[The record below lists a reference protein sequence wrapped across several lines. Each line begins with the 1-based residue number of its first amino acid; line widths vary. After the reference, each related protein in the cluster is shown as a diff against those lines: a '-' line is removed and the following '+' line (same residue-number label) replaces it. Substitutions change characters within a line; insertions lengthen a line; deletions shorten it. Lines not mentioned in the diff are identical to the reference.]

1 MKKVEIFLSYCWAD
15 DKIADDIEAYLSKNP
30 NINLHRDKLDIG
42 HGESIKKYMQ
52 SISQMDYTILL
63 ISDAYLKSANCMYEV
78 LEVMRDRRYQDK
90 IFPAVIHSGIYKP
103 AIRASYVKYWQQEYS
118 ELKQEVEG
126 IDPQNIGKLG
136 TDLKHRQDIS
146 SNVADFLDLV
156 ADMNN
161 PAISNVCIAI
171 EKKLEENKL
180 ICNAHASVSEGQ
192 KTSVDL
198 FAAMGI
204 PGNAGRT
211 EPSDYEIN
219 QFMSQSF
226 EKLNDTMSDLCRQLE
241 EQYPVY
247 QVTVERIDSRNC
259 LYQFYKNGQLLKSLK
274 LFLDSGFGAMNI
286 GLSNDPYSM
295 GGNHSWNAM
304 YTAKYADGR
313 LGLSATLSISGN
325 RDQMT
330 VEEVVKDIWTNHINP
345 WLR

>member
-15 DKIADDIEAYLSKNP
+15 DKLADDIEVCLSKNL

-42 HGESIKKYMQ
+42 NGESIKKYMQ

-78 LEVMRDRRYQDK
+78 LEVMRDRMYQDK
-90 IFPAVIHSGIYKP
+90 IFPAVIHNGIYKP

-118 ELKQEVEG
+118 ELKQEIEG

-161 PAISNVCIAI
+161 PAISDVCIAI
-171 EKKLEENKL
+171 EKKLEEKKL
-180 ICNAHASVSEGQ
+180 INAHDSVSKGY
-192 KTSVDL
+192 KPSVNL
-198 FAAMGI
+198 FSAMGI

-226 EKLNDTMSDLCRQLE
+226 ENLNGIMSAMCRQLE

-247 QVTVERIDSRNC
+247 QVTVERIDLRNC
-259 LYQFYKNGQLLKSLK
+259 LYQFYKNGQLLRSLK
-274 LFLDSGFGAMNI
+274 LFLDSSFGAMNI
-286 GLSNDPYSM
+286 GLSNDSYSM

-304 YTAKYADGR
+304 YTAKNTDGR

-325 RDQMT
+325 REQMT
-330 VEEVVKDIWTNHINP
+330 VEEVVKDIWTAHINP